1 MVKQCLEACCNP
13 YMHAPCLQHV
23 DWEACIDQVP
33 ILAAAG
39 ADGRRRPL
47 SKPFRR
53 LLENYDRQAFTGPP
67 ENVRDHVMA
76 ATRVRSPVGCCIC
89 SVIYR
94 FGKRGIFCHSL
105 ARQGVWAI
113 HEHRLG
119 DQQAG
124 TIGLDGRQSLLD
136 GVLLTEHSWEGGL
149 KPTAGGVVAGA
160 HERELER
167 GI

>member
-1 MVKQCLEACCNP
+1 
-13 YMHAPCLQHV
+13 MHAPYLQHV
-23 DWEACIDQVP
+23 DREACIDQVP

-76 ATRVRSPVGCCIC
+76 ATRVRSPLGCFL
-89 SVIYR
+89 IYR
-94 FGKRGIFCHSL
+94 FGKREMLCHGL

-113 HEHRLG
+113 HEQQLG
-119 DQQAG
+119 DQQAA

-136 GVLLTEHSWEGGL
+136 GVLLIQHSWEGGL
-149 KPTAGGVVAGA
+149 KPTAGGVAAGA